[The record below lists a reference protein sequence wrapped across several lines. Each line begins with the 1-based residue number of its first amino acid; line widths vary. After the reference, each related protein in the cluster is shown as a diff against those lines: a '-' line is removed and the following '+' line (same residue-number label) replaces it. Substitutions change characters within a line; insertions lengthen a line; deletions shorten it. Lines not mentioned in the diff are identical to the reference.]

1 MDRAVVLLSGGI
13 NSAVAAAIAKEHYE
27 LALLHVAWG
36 HRTAERELAAFHEVA
51 ASLNVEQ
58 TLVADL
64 SCMAAIGANARTSR
78 RLSIEDAGVVGRSIP
93 ATFAF
98 GLLPGMLSL
107 AAAWAGSIRAPR
119 VVLGVSENH
128 GTTTTP
134 ISKIYP
140 DRRREFVQAF
150 NLMLQYA
157 KPADRNLFVEA
168 PLIDLPR
175 ADVVKL
181 GHRLHVP
188 FDRTWTCYSSNTAPC
203 HRCIACV
210 NRESGFL
217 QAGIPDPLVLE
228 TARA

>member
-1 MDRAVVLLSGGI
+1 
-13 NSAVAAAIAKEHYE
+13 
-27 LALLHVAWG
+27 
-36 HRTAERELAAFHEVA
+36 
-51 ASLNVEQ
+51 
-58 TLVADL
+58 
-64 SCMAAIGANARTSR
+64 MAAIGANARTSR